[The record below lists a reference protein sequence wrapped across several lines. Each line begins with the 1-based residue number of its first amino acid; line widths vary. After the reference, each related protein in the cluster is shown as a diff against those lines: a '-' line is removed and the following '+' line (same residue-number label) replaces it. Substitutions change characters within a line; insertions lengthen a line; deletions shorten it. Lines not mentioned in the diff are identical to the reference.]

1 MSALLDILGWRNISA
16 SVQKVRTGIPDPL
29 PAEFS
34 SVSEDVLGDRTTY
47 VTFRGQRQTAR
58 RVEYGAPS
66 KARKLMPVGDQSV
79 TLLHF
84 AEHIKLQQEL
94 YLRLRQSGD
103 LLAQQKAQ
111 EFIAQQGAQFRTL
124 FDNTRIAA
132 RILALSKGQIWFDTN
147 GYVLP
152 TSSGADLTVDFA
164 IPANNQNQLNG
175 IIDASWATAS
185 TNIIQHIE
193 NIKITAVRTTGRPI
207 EMALYGS
214 NIAGYIF
221 NNTAAKA
228 YFQFNPVMHQQFQ
241 ANPGTLPDGLF
252 GIRKWVR
259 MAESFMED
267 SSGTAQPLWGADQVV
282 FCPAVTRDW
291 WTMFQGSLAV
301 PKTFGVYKDADSALA
316 DVEIVYGM
324 GGYAVLEIDPVNI
337 KEVLF
342 DTFMPTVKTGADL
355 YIADVTP

>member
-1 MSALLDILGWRNISA
+1 VAAIHDILGWRNISA

-47 VTFRGQRQTAR
+47 VTFRGQRQVAR
-58 RVEYGAPS
+58 RAEYGGPS
-66 KARKLMPVGDQSV
+66 RARKLQPVGDQSV

-94 YLRLRQSGD
+94 VLRLRQAGD

-111 EFIAQQGAQFRTL
+111 EFIAYQGAQFRTL

-132 RILALSKGQIWFDTN
+132 RILALSKGKIWFDAN

-152 TSSGADLTVDFA
+152 TSSGADLTVDFS

-185 TNIIQHIE
+185 TNIVQHIE
-193 NIKITAVRTTGRPI
+193 NIKVQAVRTTGRPI
-207 EMALYGS
+207 DMALYGA
-214 NIAGYIF
+214 NIANYLLT
-221 NNTAAKA
+221 NTTAKA
-228 YFQFNPVMHQQFQ
+228 YFQFNPVLYQQFQ

-267 SSGTAQPLWGADQVV
+267 SSGTVQPLWDPDLIT

-301 PKTFGVYKDADSALA
+301 PKTFGVYKDADAALA

-342 DTFMPTVKTGADL
+342 DTFMPTIKTGADV
-355 YIADVTP
+355 YQADVTP